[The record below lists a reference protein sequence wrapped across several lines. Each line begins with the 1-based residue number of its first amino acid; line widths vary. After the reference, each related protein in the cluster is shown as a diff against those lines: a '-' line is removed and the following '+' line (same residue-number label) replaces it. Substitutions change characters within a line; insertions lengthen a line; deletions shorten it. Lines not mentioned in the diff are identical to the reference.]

1 MLDFSVAKYLVTG
14 GAGFIGSHLVNRLI
28 VEGHEVV
35 VYDCNFKDKLV
46 NLNSKAKLYDFAV
59 ETVGEN
65 MKTFIEW
72 MEANQ
77 GYSYQ
82 QASIGQQNAA
92 TTADKPRHI
101 QWTMPNIQEEM
112 DEFLR
117 TAKTLRIDQKQL
129 LQATKTAK
137 LVPLDERTWSSMQNT
152 DSYKNIAP
160 GDMNT
165 VNSLAKKYG
174 RDVGRIV
181 QAFQQG
187 GSLPAPIVLMRNN
200 QSYLI
205 GGNTRLMVARALK
218 MQPKVLMVMI

>member
-59 ETVGEN
+59 ETVGET

-152 DSYKNIAP
+152 DSYKKVAVFKVYILKKQPPFINP
-160 GDMNT
+160 FYPFQ
-165 VNSLAKKYG
+165 NSLW
-174 RDVGRIV
+174 DE
-181 QAFQQG
+181 
-187 GSLPAPIVLMRNN
+187 
-200 QSYLI
+200 
-205 GGNTRLMVARALK
+205 TRTVFSSQMSIL
-218 MQPKVLMVMI
+218 Q